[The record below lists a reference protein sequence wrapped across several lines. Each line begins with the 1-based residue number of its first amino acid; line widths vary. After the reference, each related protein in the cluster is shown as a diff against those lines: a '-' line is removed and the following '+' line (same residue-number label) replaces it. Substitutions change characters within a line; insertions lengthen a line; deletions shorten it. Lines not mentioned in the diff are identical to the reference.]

1 MAVIRTVQSRDAQAI
16 ARLYNYYVQNTTV
29 TFEEEP
35 VSDREMARRI
45 DEITA
50 QYPWLVYELN
60 GRILGFAY
68 AGKWKGRSAYRYTVE
83 STVYVDRE
91 FRGQGIGKALYY
103 RLIQGLREQGLHLV
117 IAGIALPNPASQ
129 ALHEGFGFRRV
140 GEFTEVGY
148 KLGSWLNVGY
158 WELRL

>member
-1 MAVIRTVQSRDAQAI
+1 
-16 ARLYNYYVQNTTV
+16 
-29 TFEEEP
+29 
-35 VSDREMARRI
+35 
-45 DEITA
+45 
-50 QYPWLVYELN
+50 
-60 GRILGFAY
+60 
-68 AGKWKGRSAYRYTVE
+68 VE